1 MRRKKL
7 TFDEFVK
14 KFDYH
19 SFSETAFS
27 NEKTGKFVYGYKYYL
42 RTNLTDEQKVFLEQ
56 FKNIKIGNTN
66 YRYYSKYISYD
77 YIFIG
82 NSCF

>member
-19 SFSETAFS
+19 SFSETAFK
-27 NEKTGKFVYGYKYYL
+27 NVNTGKFVHGYKYYL
-42 RTNLTDEQKVFLEQ
+42 CTKITDEQKVFLEQ
-56 FKNIKIGNTN
+56 FKNIKIGNAQ
-66 YRYYSKYISYD
+66 YRYSKDITYD
-77 YIFIG
+77 CIFIG